1 MARHRDVMA
10 SPFAARGFG
19 EADDVDPMQS
29 VANISD
35 CMLVL
40 ACGLM
45 LALVMYWNLDVAPAM
60 DEVEMDT
67 DLTELPTDLEEAQMA
82 MNSEGAGYEE
92 MGVVYR
98 DPKTGKMYMLKSEAE
113 GTGASEASGNE

>member
-1 MARHRDVMA
+1 MRTSLR
-10 SPFAARGFG
+10 SGGLGFRSQEG
-19 EADDVDPMQS
+19 GFNPMEGMS
-29 VANISD
+29 NLAD

-67 DLTELPTDLEEAQMA
+67 DLTELPSDLEEAQTDA
-82 MNSEGAGYEE
+82 QVSWVAVPEKHAQRSAEE
-92 MGVVYR
+92 R
-98 DPKTGKMYMLKSEAE
+98 SPF
-113 GTGASEASGNE
+113 TGAPLHPVSR